1 MILSPEIISL
11 YILDALFVFFAS
23 IAFYQSVKITLFY
36 DVNSTSTLQYTLEK
50 GSYLTSTIIKYILSV
65 KIPLF
70 IFFIFTLDKLSN
82 VIPGAMC
89 AAGIVNAT
97 DYGTR
102 LLMLKVLNLYLFAY
116 WIVLHNE
123 DVKDEVAPYTKQ
135 KFALFIVVYIL
146 LMIEIIY
153 EVMMFSAINTSTLV
167 DCCGVIYSAASG
179 SYIGSLVNSSTTVLL
194 SLFYGIFFF
203 LALLFFMKQKYL
215 YALFNLFF
223 LIIAII
229 TLIAFFGTYIYE
241 LPTHKCPF
249 CFLQKEY
256 YYIGYLLYIFLFVGT
271 FHGIT
276 LAFVHFSKEK
286 LKQFYT
292 LSIFFNSAYVL
303 LVSAYPLHYYIKNG
317 VWL

>member
-11 YILDALFVFFAS
+11 YILNVLFVFFAS
-23 IAFYQSVKITLFY
+23 IAFYHSVKITLFY
-36 DVNSTSTLQYTLEK
+36 DANSTSTLQYTLEK
-50 GSYLTSTIIKYILSV
+50 GSYLAATIIKYILSV

-82 VIPGAMC
+82 VVNGAMC

-97 DYGTR
+97 DYGTK

-123 DVKDEVAPYTKQ
+123 DTKDESAPYTKQ
-135 KFALFIVVYIL
+135 KFALFIVIYIL
-146 LMIEIIY
+146 LMIEIVFEI
-153 EVMMFSAINTSTLV
+153 MMFSAIDTTTLV
-167 DCCGVIYSAASG
+167 DCCGVIYSATSG
-179 SYIGSLVNSSTTVLL
+179 SYIGSLVNSSTPLLL
-194 SLFYGIFFF
+194 SLFYGIFF
-203 LALLFFMKQKYL
+203 LLSLLFFIKQKYL
-215 YALFNLFF
+215 YALSNLFF
-223 LIIAII
+223 LIISII

-249 CFLQKEY
+249 CFLQKDY
-256 YYIGYLLYIFLFVGT
+256 YYIGYILYILLFVGT

-276 LAFVHFSKEK
+276 LAFVPFSKKK
-286 LKQFYT
+286 LEQFYT
-292 LSIFFNSAYVL
+292 LSMFFNSAYVF
-303 LVSAYPLHYYIKNG
+303 LVSVYPLHYYIKNG